1 MGEIIYFQRCNAPN
15 GPNISSIIVKTY
27 AKLKKSFRLVV
38 LGYTWYFLIW
48 GGLSLAPNPG
58 KLKFLIGFLSKSS
71 QYNINVWYELSFLW
85 KSEPDWWSLSG
96 VLDWCAIWSPPRYLH
111 FQYMY
116 FGPAMYFLMNILVES
131 HLVAPAL
138 ANNMVFSLK
147 FVLLCQI
154 YVYLNAAPQK
164 RIWGQ
169 LKQILPNYRYCY
181 IRCNFKT
188 GSVRFSMCHLIFWPN
203 VSIIDQHLVMVWCNL
218 HVFLTIFTAL
228 YGWNNLFSEM

>member
-1 MGEIIYFQRCNAPN
+1 MKIWARLMKFKWGFGLMCHMITP
-15 GPNISSIIVKTY
+15 SIPALPIHV
-27 AKLKKSFRLVV
+27 
-38 LGYTWYFLIW
+38 
-48 GGLSLAPNPG
+48 
-58 KLKFLIGFLSKSS
+58 
-71 QYNINVWYELSFLW
+71 
-85 KSEPDWWSLSG
+85 
-96 VLDWCAIWSPPRYLH
+96 
-111 FQYMY
+111 
-116 FGPAMYFLMNILVES
+116 FGPVMYFLMNILVES
-131 HLVAPAL
+131 HLGAPAL

-164 RIWGQ
+164 WIWGQ
-169 LKQILPNYRYCY
+169 LKPILPNYRYCY

-203 VSIIDQHLVMVWCNL
+203 VSIIDQHLVLVWCNL

>member
-1 MGEIIYFQRCNAPN
+1 MYFWPFLQHYMGEIIYFQRCNAPN

-96 VLDWCAIWSPPRYLH
+96 VLGLMCHMITPSI
-111 FQYMY
+111 
-116 FGPAMYFLMNILVES
+116 PALPIHVFWTSYVFLNEYSCGIS
-131 HLVAPAL
+131 LVAPAL

-154 YVYLNAAPQK
+154 
-164 RIWGQ
+164 
-169 LKQILPNYRYCY
+169 
-181 IRCNFKT
+181 
-188 GSVRFSMCHLIFWPN
+188 
-203 VSIIDQHLVMVWCNL
+203 
-218 HVFLTIFTAL
+218 
-228 YGWNNLFSEM
+228 

>member
-1 MGEIIYFQRCNAPN
+1 MYFWPFLQQYMGEVIYFQRCNAPN

-71 QYNINVWYELSFLW
+71 QYNINVRYELSFLW

-116 FGPAMYFLMNILVES
+116 FGPVMYFLRNILVES

-147 FVLLCQI
+147 FSYFAKFKYILMQPHRSEFGASWSQYCQTI
-154 YVYLNAAPQK
+154 STVISDVILKPVQSDLVCATLYS
-164 RIWGQ
+164 GQ
-169 LKQILPNYRYCY
+169 I
-181 IRCNFKT
+181 
-188 GSVRFSMCHLIFWPN
+188 S
-203 VSIIDQHLVMVWCNL
+203 
-218 HVFLTIFTAL
+218 AL
-228 YGWNNLFSEM
+228 

>member
-1 MGEIIYFQRCNAPN
+1 MYSWPFLQHYMGEIIYFQRYNAPN

-27 AKLKKSFRLVV
+27 AKLKKSLRLVA
-38 LGYTWYFLIW
+38 LGYTRYFLIW

-71 QYNINVWYELSFLW
+71 QYNINVWYELSFPVKIWARLIR
-85 KSEPDWWSLSG
+85 LNG

-116 FGPAMYFLMNILVES
+116 FGPVMYFLRNILVES

-154 YVYLNAAPQK
+154 
-164 RIWGQ
+164 
-169 LKQILPNYRYCY
+169 
-181 IRCNFKT
+181 
-188 GSVRFSMCHLIFWPN
+188 
-203 VSIIDQHLVMVWCNL
+203 
-218 HVFLTIFTAL
+218 
-228 YGWNNLFSEM
+228 

>member
-1 MGEIIYFQRCNAPN
+1 MNW
-15 GPNISSIIVKTY
+15 V
-27 AKLKKSFRLVV
+27 
-38 LGYTWYFLIW
+38 
-48 GGLSLAPNPG
+48 
-58 KLKFLIGFLSKSS
+58 
-71 QYNINVWYELSFLW
+71 FLW

-116 FGPAMYFLMNILVES
+116 FGPVMYFLMNILVES

-164 RIWGQ
+164 WIWGQ
-169 LKQILPNYRYCY
+169 LKPILPNYRYCY
-181 IRCNFKT
+181 IRCKVKT

-203 VSIIDQHLVMVWCNL
+203 VSIIDQHLVLVWCNL